1 MKSTKNTKAITE
13 AWEIYMGL
21 CEEFPELYDKYVE
34 KVNGGMKNDTP
45 DFMLTEEEKECAFQK
60 LQQRIKENI

>member
-1 MKSTKNTKAITE
+1 MKSAKDITE

-34 KVNGGMKNDTP
+34 KINGGMNENTP
-45 DFMLTEEEKECAFQK
+45 DFVLTEKDKERAFQK
-60 LQQRIKENI
+60 LQQRIKEEL